1 MNKLNKLAVAA
12 ASALVL
18 SASIA
23 SANPAGGE
31 GEGPI
36 NNGVGTNKSLFL
48 DLHVDVLSVTCAF
61 DTPVKGRMDYD
72 NANERFDSLLG
83 LSAPATVNLSYRN
96 LTTLSISNDASFNGQ
111 ANAIQSIHWGD
122 TTTFAGAGV
131 MPTGSHTASWTVV
144 PSTTP
149 AVGVISLLPSKIVVA
164 EADIPALAVYTEAFV
179 VTCVE

>member
-1 MNKLNKLAVAA
+1 MNKLTNAAVAVA
-12 ASALVL
+12 GAFVL

-23 SANPAGGE
+23 AANPAGGE
-31 GEGPI
+31 AGPV
-36 NNGVGTNKSLFL
+36 NTGVGANKSLFL
-48 DLHVDVLSVTCAF
+48 DLHVDVLSLNCAF
-61 DTPVKGRMDYD
+61 DSPVKGRMDYD

-83 LSAPATVNLSYRN
+83 VSAPATVNLSYRN

-111 ANAIQSIHWGD
+111 ANAITSINWGP
-122 TTTFAGAGV
+122 TTTFAGVGV
-131 MPTGSHTASWTVV
+131 MPTSSHTASWTVA

-164 EADIPALAVYTEAFV
+164 EADIPALAIYTEAFV